1 MDDSRGEES
10 TTREQLRL
18 VLFPSLTPG
27 EGKQRI
33 DAAFA
38 RAENEDRVQ
47 RTERLANDPDLDEEL
62 LRSLRPFLVD
72 DLP

>member
-1 MDDSRGEES
+1 MDDSQSGEP

-18 VLFPSLTPG
+18 VLFPNLAPE

-38 RAENEDRVQ
+38 RAENEERVQ
-47 RTERLANDPDLDEEL
+47 RIERLANDPDLDEEL